1 MFINILLSLLAL
13 SILGILIARTKK
25 KKNTLLPLILLFF
38 IPLCLLQPSVAEA
51 KEVIWTS
58 NPTVK
63 LDSFWNW
70 SGTTIEN
77 QGTGWD
83 KALDNPSVSIKYKAE
98 IRNKDTGALIADGS
112 SIPVGTKLILSFLP
126 HLSEDISWFGTG
138 YSGDSP
144 YGEWRAGSTPP
155 AVACNTKDFV
165 VHYHYIGYLTCN
177 GIGTFTIPEDNY
189 YDAYIPL
196 VVSPPAT
203 RTLTNTNGM
212 TCSPLSTTSW
222 ECTVTSPGIINPL
235 FTVSATSGKFYYRY
249 WDFRNL
255 TKAHDGVDHPAGCY
269 GNNIPLKVDAG
280 TITGEYIC
288 TDSTGLS
295 NRKTVSTPYS
305 LEVPVQTISYNL
317 TATVVP
323 PANNPPLPP
332 TITGP
337 TTGTVLTQYTFGIQ
351 STDPDG
357 DTIKYIIDWTNTG
370 TPLQP
375 IPSTG
380 YVTSGTTLNTDKAW
394 STAGTLFT
402 FRARAEDEH

>member
-1 MFINILLSLLAL
+1 
-13 SILGILIARTKK
+13 
-25 KKNTLLPLILLFF
+25 
-38 IPLCLLQPSVAEA
+38 
-51 KEVIWTS
+51 
-58 NPTVK
+58 
-63 LDSFWNW
+63 
-70 SGTTIEN
+70 
-77 QGTGWD
+77 
-83 KALDNPSVSIKYKAE
+83 
-98 IRNKDTGALIADGS
+98 
-112 SIPVGTKLILSFLP
+112 
-126 HLSEDISWFGTG
+126 
-138 YSGDSP
+138 
-144 YGEWRAGSTPP
+144 
-155 AVACNTKDFV
+155 
-165 VHYHYIGYLTCN
+165 
-177 GIGTFTIPEDNY
+177 
-189 YDAYIPL
+189 
-196 VVSPPAT
+196 
-203 RTLTNTNGM
+203 M

-402 FRARAEDEH
+402 FRARAEDEHWLQSDWTSHSIILTNISTLTINTAGTGGGTTTGAGTYTPWTLVTATATPNTLSTFTGWSGDCNPSGQVTMNTDKTCIATFTLIPITATCSPSPALATFWHPINWTVNNILGGTGVYSFLWSGTDSLSGTTNPLPKTYTTEWTKNASVIITSGDQTKTVSCTEAVVTSLVDVCNNIEDNQSSLPAGLVNTGGNCVCGS